1 MKKLSR
7 NPMRPEHE
15 PGAFVEI
22 WQPSWKCFCCHDSGI
37 VVSHLARIAIEGFD
51 SNRDKLPRCQNK
63 GCEEGSHWDGDS
75 VTHCVDYRLTP
86 AICQELDSIE
96 RSNWRRTTELKQQ
109 QIREHVAQLSQKKSL
124 RQRDR
129 TPDEQISAIEKH
141 TAVLAGWGLEAQN
154 EEEKEW
160 LASRNEMYD

>member
-7 NPMRPEHE
+7 SPMRPEHE
-15 PGAFVEI
+15 PGTLVEI

-51 SNRDKLPRCQNK
+51 FNRDKLPRCQNQ

-96 RSNWRRTTELKQQ
+96 RSNWRRTTEFKQK
-109 QIREHVAQLSQKKSL
+109 QILEHVAQLSQKKSL
-124 RQRDR
+124 RHRER
-129 TPDEQISAIEKH
+129 TPEEEMSARQKH
-141 TAVLAGWGLEAQN
+141 AAVVAGWGFEG
-154 EEEKEW
+154 
-160 LASRNEMYD
+160 R